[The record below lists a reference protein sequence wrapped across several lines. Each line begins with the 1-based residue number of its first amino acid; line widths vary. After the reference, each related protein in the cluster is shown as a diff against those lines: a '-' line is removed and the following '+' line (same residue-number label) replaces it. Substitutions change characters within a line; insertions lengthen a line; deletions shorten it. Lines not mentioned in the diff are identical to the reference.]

1 MLRFTVTSK
10 WLQLLYVCIHL
21 SINGSSCTRRGQL
34 YYDHVVVGTV
44 NQVTR
49 TVYNHNTRRRRF
61 HVLHLAGD
69 KPKCLTEYSS
79 PIEEQQSGLYGSI
92 SYWRNEQSKC
102 HFICWLFYS
111 EESQPA
117 PLTTYVLFDAFMDN
131 FPLSAMTTHVSQP
144 VHKYLWTTLCNTL
157 QTQPSRTYRG

>member
-69 KPKCLTEYSS
+69 KPKCLTEYST
-79 PIEEQQSGLYGSI
+79 PIEEQHSGLYGSI
-92 SYWRNEQSKC
+92 SYLRNERSKC
-102 HFICWLFYS
+102 HLICWLLYS

-117 PLTTYVLFDAFMDN
+117 SLTTCCLMRVWII
-131 FPLSAMTTHVSQP
+131 
-144 VHKYLWTTLCNTL
+144 YLC
-157 QTQPSRTYRG
+157 PP